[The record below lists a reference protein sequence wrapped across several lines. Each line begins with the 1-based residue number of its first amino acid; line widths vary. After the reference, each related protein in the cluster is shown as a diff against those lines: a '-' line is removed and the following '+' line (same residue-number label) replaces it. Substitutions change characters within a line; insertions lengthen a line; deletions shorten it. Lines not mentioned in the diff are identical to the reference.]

1 MQSPFGLRRTGF
13 MSVLGETLAATA
25 CIACAMPIS
34 PPSGVTKEFRLI
46 FWDLK
51 GATVIPRRTRQ
62 RQIAATV
69 TLFPTWDA
77 EPITNRDMP
86 VLICGISDHKKQ
98 GSENPCP
105 NNLFYCGIRSGFL
118 KITLNLAKYVFIPS
132 GNAK

>member
-1 MQSPFGLRRTGF
+1 
-13 MSVLGETLAATA
+13 
-25 CIACAMPIS
+25 
-34 PPSGVTKEFRLI
+34 
-46 FWDLK
+46 LK

-86 VLICGISDHKKQ
+86 VLTVEFQIIKNKVLKTMFTKIS
-98 GSENPCP
+98 
-105 NNLFYCGIRSGFL
+105 FYCGIRPGFPI
-118 KITLNLAKYVFIPS
+118 ITVNLAKYVFNPS